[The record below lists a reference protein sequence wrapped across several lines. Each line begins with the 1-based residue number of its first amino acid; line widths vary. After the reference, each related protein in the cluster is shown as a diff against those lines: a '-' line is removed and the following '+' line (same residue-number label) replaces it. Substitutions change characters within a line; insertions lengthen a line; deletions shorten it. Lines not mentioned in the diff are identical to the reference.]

1 MKGLI
6 HKVVHTA
13 DSILCIALKQENQ
26 STMVKVSIVIT
37 FLWMGMA
44 MRGHEAGLQEM
55 FFI

>member
-13 DSILCIALKQENQ
+13 DTILCIALKQENQ